1 MEDYYYFMIDGYKA
15 PLGYVH
21 KTFVEV
27 IEWQE
32 YWHLDHEKRLLVL
45 TVQGGFNERT
55 EAMQATLKQGHQRG
69 KVDCLRKWGA
79 EVLPVITPYG
89 DHVLDMD
96 LCGVDVFGIRTFGV
110 HLTAYVR
117 TDEGLKY
124 WVPRRAKTKTPY
136 PGMLDNTVAANLFS
150 GQKPL
155 KKIIRRAEGEAS
167 IPFEYTAKHAKACG
181 TVTYQMTR
189 TNEGKPGCQHHV
201 QYVYEMELSPDMIP
215 KPFNGDVEKFKLMT
229 LQEVVDALHRGEFNF
244 RAMTWVAHFIRHG
257 IVNPDN
263 EPKIIEALHFDAMSL
278 NKVHSGTTRENTAE
292 ALDLVEPYDDI
303 DLSHLTGMDTSSRTY
318 TSLLSNND
326 FSTHD
331 IRIQPLRGE
340 TGSDYWSIQ
349 VITPFGST

>member
-1 MEDYYYFMIDGYKA
+1 MKLTRNWPYFQQDPESYRLFMEDYYYFMIDGYKG
-15 PLGYVH
+15 PFGYAH
-21 KTFVEV
+21 KILVEA
-27 IEWQE
+27 IEWPE
-32 YWHLDHEKRLLVL
+32 YWHLDHEKRVLTL
-45 TVQGGFNERT
+45 TVQGGFSERT
-55 EAMQATLKQGHQRG
+55 DAMQATLKQGHKRG

-79 EVLPVITPYG
+79 EVLPVISANG

-136 PGMLDNTVAANLFS
+136 AGMLDNTVAANLFS

-155 KKIIRRAEGEAS
+155 EKIIRRAADEAS
-167 IPFEYTAKHAKACG
+167 IPIEYTSKHTKACG

-201 QYVYEMELSPDMIP
+201 QYVYEMELAPNMVP

-229 LQEVVDALHRGEFNF
+229 LQEVVDALHRREFNF

-263 EPKIIEALHFDAMSL
+263 EPKIIEVCARLHR
-278 NKVHSGTTRENTAE
+278 KH
-292 ALDLVEPYDDI
+292 DLFV
-303 DLSHLTGMDTSSRTY
+303 
-318 TSLLSNND
+318 
-326 FSTHD
+326 
-331 IRIQPLRGE
+331 
-340 TGSDYWSIQ
+340 
-349 VITPFGST
+349 V